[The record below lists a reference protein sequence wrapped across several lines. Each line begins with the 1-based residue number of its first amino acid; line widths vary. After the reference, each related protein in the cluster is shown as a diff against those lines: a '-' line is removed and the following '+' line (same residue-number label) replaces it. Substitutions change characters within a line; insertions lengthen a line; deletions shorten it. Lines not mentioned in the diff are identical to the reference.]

1 MRRFRSLAAYQ
12 IHCSPN
18 TGEFEARVQI
28 QFGLLDLEL
37 LTKWMSA
44 TLLSQAADGSPRF
57 LHTTSSFNHCWV
69 PVSWI
74 VCVSTAATHPR
85 CKTRK
90 ENCGSAETSASNGV
104 YSEQNNVNNS
114 TVYRYYQNK
123 SNTHFYI
130 LYIQKVLA
138 RIITKHSSRL
148 SRGPDSFTVQSREK
162 TPWWGRTALCC
173 CCSPPTELRRQDY

>member
-44 TLLSQAADGSPRF
+44 TLLSQAADCSPRF

-74 VCVSTAATHPR
+74 VCVSTAATHSHTLCVKHTKDTVVLLNPQLAMTSSQS
-85 CKTRK
+85 KILS
-90 ENCGSAETSASNGV
+90 NCPKV
-104 YSEQNNVNNS
+104 S
-114 TVYRYYQNK
+114 TVIIK
-123 SNTHFYI
+123 TKATYI
-130 LYIQKVLA
+130 FTYFRNRGSYDQIKNICAFCFGANYNQTLIKVEPG
-138 RIITKHSSRL
+138 S
-148 SRGPDSFTVQSREK
+148 
-162 TPWWGRTALCC
+162 
-173 CCSPPTELRRQDY
+173 